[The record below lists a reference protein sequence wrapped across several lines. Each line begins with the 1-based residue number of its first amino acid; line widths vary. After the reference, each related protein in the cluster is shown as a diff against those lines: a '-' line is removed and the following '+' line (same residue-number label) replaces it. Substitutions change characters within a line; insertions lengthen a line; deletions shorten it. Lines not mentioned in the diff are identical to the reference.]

1 VENQS
6 GIDMGEAELDKKT
19 RQLVIHSVFYLYGDG
34 ASAELSFQV
43 AEDIRSQWMEPMGKV
58 KMRKEWF
65 DVVFDIEG
73 VYENSISPETVWYN
87 TNPRFNFFRIEE
99 FSQKHV
105 SFVDGMGCNTGYLR
119 LDNLLDN
126 STTAAHEYG
135 HTLGLDHPR
144 IVDIRSKGQP
154 GIMYP
159 RGTICDPPFQYDPLA
174 LPSGPGGTLNPFK
187 RKVLQS
193 DIDDLHLPRLSFNYK
208 GAAVVGDFSS
218 IYHEKHL
225 PPIQPMEIS

>member
-1 VENQS
+1 MGEVE
-6 GIDMGEAELDKKT
+6 IDMKT
-19 RQLVIHSVFYLYGDG
+19 RQLVIHSVFYFYGEG
-34 ASAELSFQV
+34 ASAELSFQIAV
-43 AEDIRSQWMEPMGKV
+43 DIKSQWMEPKGKV
-58 KMRKEWF
+58 KMKKEWF
-65 DVVFDIEG
+65 DVVFDVQGI
-73 VYENSISPETVWYN
+73 YENSISPETVWYN
-87 TNPRFNFFRIEE
+87 TNPRFNFFRIED

-105 SFVDGMGCNTGYLR
+105 SFVDGMGCNTGYFR
-119 LDNLLDN
+119 LDNLLNN

-144 IVDIRSKGQP
+144 ILDIRTKGQP

-159 RGTICDPPFQYDPLA
+159 RGTICDPPFQYDPEA

-208 GAAVVGDFSS
+208 GSAVVGDFSS

-225 PPIQPMEIS
+225 PPIQSIDIS